1 MQLDKILQGEGGKLL
16 RKIAYVAMAV
26 FIVIDIFTH
35 THHAYFFWDEIP
47 GFSSLFGFISCV
59 VIIVVSKAIGKL
71 WLQKKED
78 YYD

>member
-1 MQLDKILQGEGGKLL
+1 MQLDKILQGAGGKLL

-26 FIVIDIFTH
+26 CIIIDVLTH

-47 GFSSLFGFISCV
+47 GFSSLYGFVSCV
-59 VIIVVSKAIGKL
+59 LIVVISKALGKI